1 MKPRDFIR
9 TLYLGDRACKAI
21 IIDGWDSSVRV
32 QVNCISRVRS
42 ASGTW
47 DYYVDE
53 DIVEGF
59 LVFSGVQACELCNAG
74 HLPNDSINDLQVVEE
89 IADLS
94 TIEMSIDSVDD
105 DGSHHETHLRVTC
118 KSIHLEDPARLGV
131 QIET

>member
-21 IIDGWDSSVRV
+21 IINGWKSNVRV

-53 DIVEGF
+53 DIAEGF
-59 LVFSGVQACELCNAG
+59 LVFSEVQACELNNGG
-74 HLPNDSINDLQVVEE
+74 HLPNDSINSLEVVEE
-89 IADLS
+89 VDDAS
-94 TIEMSIDSVDD
+94 TIEMSIDAVDK
-105 DGSHHETHLRVTC
+105 DGYHHETYLRVTC
-118 KSIHLEDPARLGV
+118 KTVYLEDPARQGV
-131 QIET
+131 KIET